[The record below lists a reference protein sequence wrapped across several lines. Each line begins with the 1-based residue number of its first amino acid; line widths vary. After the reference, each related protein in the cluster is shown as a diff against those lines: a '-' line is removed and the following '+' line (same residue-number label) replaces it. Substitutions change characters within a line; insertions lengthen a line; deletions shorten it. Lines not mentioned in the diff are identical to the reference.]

1 MQTEQSEFSKL
12 QKKQL
17 VFIAG
22 KLVDDG
28 FPSGNPY
35 NARSYNDYDEY
46 YKTLENIGKFFGMY
60 VSDEDVQF
68 FGKFLEV
75 NDDVLSKIFDGDRS
89 LINEVVIPVAK
100 SYNLYYSIWGTCTYD
115 ESLVQRFDSYDFDW
129 VMDSARQQ
137 QQDGNFETYD
147 GNSVR
152 IDYDDYEPSDH
163 SFDNVT
169 EINNNE
175 VTESLLDRLVLE
187 NTSEVVSS
195 LDRKTLLK
203 LKSIIESRL
212 RSL

>member
-35 NARSYNDYDEY
+35 NDNDYDEY

-89 LINEVVIPVAK
+89 LIDKVVIPVAK
-100 SYNLYYSIWGTCTYD
+100 SYNLHYNIWGTCTYE
-115 ESLVQRFDSYDFDW
+115 ESLVQIYNSYESDW
-129 VMDSARQQ
+129 VMDSVRQEH
-137 QQDGNFETYD
+137 QDGNFEMYD

-152 IDYDDYEPSDH
+152 IRYDDYEPSDH
-163 SFDNVT
+163 SFDNVM

-195 LDRKTLLK
+195 LDRQTLLK
-203 LKSIIESRL
+203 LKSIIDSRL

>member
-35 NARSYNDYDEY
+35 NDNDYDEY

-89 LINEVVIPVAK
+89 LIDKVVIPVAK
-100 SYNLYYSIWGTCTYD
+100 SYNLHYNIWGTCTYE
-115 ESLVQRFDSYDFDW
+115 ESLVQIYNSYESDW
-129 VMDSARQQ
+129 VMDSVRQEH
-137 QQDGNFETYD
+137 QDGNFEMYD

-152 IDYDDYEPSDH
+152 IRYDDYEPSDH

-195 LDRKTLLK
+195 LDRQTLLK
-203 LKSIIESRL
+203 LKSIIDSRL